1 MILKG
6 SQRSGGK
13 QLGAHLLKTEE
24 NEHVEV
30 HEVTGFIA
38 ETVQGAMMEAYA
50 LSKGT
55 KCKQYLFSVSLNP
68 PAGLAVDVE
77 VFEKAIAQIEKQTG
91 LEGQPRIIVFHEKEG
106 RRHGHAV
113 WSRIDTETMTAKPL
127 PFFKGKLNDLAM
139 QLFLDNG
146 WELPKGFID
155 KALRDPRS
163 FSLDE
168 WQQSKR
174 SGLDARLLKAA
185 VQESWRGSDNAASF
199 AHALE
204 ERGLSLAQG
213 DRRGH
218 VIVTMEGDIYPVARL
233 AGETSKTVR
242 QRLGDPNILPSVAT
256 TLLRLSG
263 EMVGVVRG
271 HITEAKRIAA
281 NAMKPLMEQRTA
293 MTEGHKIER
302 RRLATAQQARQIEEQ
317 RQRASRIRHG
327 VAGVWD
333 ILTGRYAKARRRN
346 EAEAISAIRR
356 DAAQRNALV
365 REQMQERSALQQSI
379 LHARERHARQ
389 VLALYRD
396 AAVFR
401 RMRGEQEAER
411 NRPELGR

>member
-1 MILKG
+1 
-6 SQRSGGK
+6 
-13 QLGAHLLKTEE
+13 
-24 NEHVEV
+24 
-30 HEVTGFIA
+30 
-38 ETVQGAMMEAYA
+38 
-50 LSKGT
+50 
-55 KCKQYLFSVSLNP
+55 
-68 PAGLAVDVE
+68 
-77 VFEKAIAQIEKQTG
+77 
-91 LEGQPRIIVFHEKEG
+91 
-106 RRHGHAV
+106 
-113 WSRIDTETMTAKPL
+113 
-127 PFFKGKLNDLAM
+127 
-139 QLFLDNG
+139 
-146 WELPKGFID
+146 
-155 KALRDPRS
+155 
-163 FSLDE
+163 
-168 WQQSKR
+168 
-174 SGLDARLLKAA
+174 
-185 VQESWRGSDNAASF
+185 
-199 AHALE
+199 
-204 ERGLSLAQG
+204 
-213 DRRGH
+213 
-218 VIVTMEGDIYPVARL
+218 
-233 AGETSKTVR
+233 
-242 QRLGDPNILPSVAT
+242 
-256 TLLRLSG
+256 
-263 EMVGVVRG
+263 VRG